1 MKRVFRKHFWV
12 INLLTLGACAIFA
25 ARALGAYLGSALAP
39 VPEPV
44 TERHAVSAPPPTSSR
59 SDEAIRGRNLFCST
73 CEVTAATP
81 LAEHR
86 DGEPVLSTLPFRLVA
101 TLVSVDPS
109 WSFAAVLDPESGRSR
124 LVPIGGRLASAE
136 VTEIGERRV
145 LLRSAGRVEYLALD
159 AQPSPERLVKVPPEL
174 STQLGPAE
182 TGVRSLGAGKYEIRR
197 EALNR
202 VLANTTVLAASA
214 RIMPAVRDGKPAG
227 FMLQRIRPGSF
238 YQLLGLR
245 DGDIV
250 QAVNG
255 HPIRTPEDALQVY
268 TGIKNA
274 SHVTLSVLRGGKS
287 STFDYT
293 INALGDAQA
302 QL

>member
-1 MKRVFRKHFWV
+1 MKRMFRKHFWV
-12 INLLTLGACAIFA
+12 MNLLTLGACAIFA
-25 ARALGAYLGSALAP
+25 ARALGAYLGSTLGP
-39 VPEPV
+39 TPKPV
-44 TERHAVSAPPPTSSR
+44 TERHVVSAPAPSPR
-59 SDEAIRGRNLFCST
+59 SDEAIRARNLFCST
-73 CEVTAATP
+73 CEATAEATP
-81 LAEHR
+81 QAER
-86 DGEPVLSTLPFRLVA
+86 GDGEPVLSTLPYRLVA
-101 TLVSVDPS
+101 TLVSGDPS
-109 WSFAAVLDPESGRSR
+109 WSFAAVLDPETGRSR

-159 AQPSPERLVKVPPEL
+159 AQPSPEGKVPPKV
-174 STQLGPAE
+174 STPLGAAE
-182 TGVRSLGAGKYEIRR
+182 TGVRSLGAGRYEIRR

-293 INALGDAQA
+293 INSLGDAQA